1 MKTFKGERKVL
12 LNGKIV
18 NQIQYYCESDLS
30 GRNQY
35 IYQNSSKSERERLS
49 FKKLTKRIRNGKPF
63 NKSGFDI
70 ALEVRM

>member
-1 MKTFKGERKVL
+1 MGEISIFIRILLKV
-12 LNGKIV
+12 
-18 NQIQYYCESDLS
+18 
-30 GRNQY
+30 R
-35 IYQNSSKSERERLS
+35 ERERLS